1 MTIAPADTSS
11 CSLLPFGQM
20 GWQNIAVCRMA
31 LCNHSYTK
39 KSTFYLYLT
48 LMQHLTLDTT
58 QVEHCIILVQ
68 LVSVGFRRLAHIS
81 RQLR

>member
-20 GWQNIAVCRMA
+20 GQQNIAVWLFA
-31 LCNHSYTK
+31 TTLTGK

-68 LVSVGFRRLAHIS
+68 LVSVGFRATSSHF
-81 RQLR
+81 